1 MACKE
6 KEHLLHGY
14 FDGELDLMSSLAFEE
29 HATTCP
35 DCSQDL
41 RRQQTLRDS
50 LHLSGLYHSAPSQL
64 EGRIRASLPGAST
77 NVAEMKSAGKR
88 RPWEQ
93 WLGIAAVIAL
103 VAIAILAVYNAA
115 RAGKADDLIAQE
127 VVESHI
133 RSLQLGHLTDVPSS
147 DQHTV
152 KPWFDGKI
160 DFAPPVTDFAS
171 QGFPLVGGRLDY
183 LDHHNVASLI
193 YQRRAHL
200 INVFIW
206 PDRTKT
212 NESPRSEVIDGY
224 RLIHWQQDGLKF
236 WMISDVS
243 QDDENQLAALIR
255 Q

>member
-1 MACKE
+1 MACRE

-14 FDGELDLMSSLAFEE
+14 FDGELDLISSVAFEE
-29 HATTCP
+29 HLKTCP
-35 DCSQDL
+35 DCAQDIRNQQDL
-41 RRQQTLRDS
+41 RDAL
-50 LHLSGLYHSAPSQL
+50 HSAAVYDRAPNQL
-64 EGRIRASLPGAST
+64 EARIRASIGGPT
-77 NVAEMKSAGKR
+77 KVAEMKPAEKR

-93 WLGIAAVIAL
+93 WLGIAAAVAL
-103 VAIAILAVYNAA
+103 VAIASLALFNTA
-115 RAGKADDLIAQE
+115 RTGKGNDLIAQE
-127 VVESHI
+127 VVESHV

-183 LDHHNVASLI
+183 LDHHNVASLV
-193 YQRRAHL
+193 YKRRAHF

-206 PDRTKT
+206 PDETKT
-212 NESPRSEVIDGY
+212 NQSPQSETIDGY
-224 RLIHWQQDGLKF
+224 HLIHWQQDGLKF
-236 WMISDVS
+236 WMISDVG
-243 QDDENQLAALIR
+243 QDDENQLVALIR

>member
-14 FDGELDLMSSLAFEE
+14 FDGELDLMSSVAFEE
-29 HATTCP
+29 HVKTCP
-35 DCSQDL
+35 DCAQDL
-41 RRQQTLRDS
+41 RSQETLRDTVHS
-50 LHLSGLYHSAPSQL
+50 SGLYDRAPSQL
-64 EGRIRASLPGAST
+64 QARIRASIASPAG
-77 NVAEMKSAGKR
+77 NVAEMKPAGKR

-103 VAIAILAVYNAA
+103 VAIAGSALFNAA
-115 RAGKADDLIAQE
+115 RTEKSNDLVAQE
-127 VVESHI
+127 VVESHV

-160 DFAPPVTDFAS
+160 DFAPPVTDFAA

-183 LDHHNVASLI
+183 LDHHNAASLV
-193 YQRRAHL
+193 YKRRAHF

-206 PDRTKT
+206 PDETKA
-212 NESPRSEVIDGY
+212 NQSPRSQTIDGY
-224 RLIHWQQDGLKF
+224 HLIHWQQDGLKF
-236 WMISDVS
+236 WMISDVG
-243 QDDENQLAALIR
+243 QDDENQLVALIR